1 MINFQDLGLSAP
13 LLRAIE
19 EKGYENPTPIQEQA
33 IPPVLRG
40 RDLQGCAQTGTG
52 KTAAFTLPILQL
64 LAAEP
69 PVRGRREI
77 RALVLTP
84 TRELAIQID
93 ECCRDYARYMPIR
106 HCVIF
111 GGVNQRPQVEALQQ
125 GVDLLVATP
134 GRLLDLIGQGYISL
148 THLRFFVLDE
158 ADRMLDMGFIHDIR
172 RILPLLPER
181 RQTLF
186 FSATMPAEIAALAA
200 RILHDP
206 ELVSVTPPASVVETI
221 AQRVHFAEKS
231 EKSALL
237 IDLLRHSEARQVLV
251 FTRTKHGADRLA
263 RILNKAGIEAA
274 ALHGN
279 KSQNARVRAM
289 NDFKSGACRVLIAT
303 DIAAR
308 GIDIDQ
314 LPLVINYE
322 LPEVAETYVHRIGRT
337 GRAGRDGAAWS
348 FCSEAELEYLLDI
361 QRLTG
366 LTIPVEGEVPEYAA
380 RALAEAERK
389 QAAKAG
395 RRSAPHSA
403 PKAAPA
409 PKRKEKEAR
418 PAATPAGAP
427 AIAPQAEARE
437 KAEKMEQGEKTGKA
451 PQPQPSESLENSQ
464 KAQGPQPSEHPEK
477 PEKRESSEISAAENA
492 PKKRRRR
499 RHRGQGPEHG
509 VGNGPEEAGIGAGA
523 ERAEPAAM
531 ESSAATVETSGTKP
545 AAGVPRPSHAATQ
558 PAEPTG
564 LGSGAAPE
572 AAAEP
577 QSASAASATSAASAA
592 SAPESGDKPRKRRRK
607 KSAPTADSA
616 AGSASET
623 AARQKPAAPV
633 AEKAPKTAARQ
644 NTATPAAGEAPK
656 TAARQKPATP
666 AAEEAPK
673 TAARQKPADSAPE
686 KQPSARPGTKRN
698 TPNPSARPEKART
711 HNAPRL
717 EYVDNEPK
725 TGIERARNRRVPDR
739 EHEQSKSQK
748 EIPHTNDWKNRVKSL
763 LLRSFRK

>member
-1 MINFQDLGLSAP
+1 MMKFQDLGLSAP

-19 EKGYENPTPIQEQA
+19 EKGYETPTPIQEQA

-93 ECCRDYARYMPIR
+93 ECCRDYARHTPIR

-134 GRLLDLIGQGYISL
+134 GRLLDLIGQGYITL
-148 THLRFFVLDE
+148 DRLRFFVLDE

-172 RILPLLPER
+172 RILPLLPAER
-181 RQTLF
+181 QSLF
-186 FSATMPAEIAALAA
+186 FSATMPADIAELAA

-206 ELVSVTPPASVVETI
+206 VLVSVTPPASVVETI

-231 EKSALL
+231 EKSSLL
-237 IDLLRHSEARQVLV
+237 IDLLRTSEARQVLV

-274 ALHGN
+274 AIHGN

-337 GRAGRDGAAWS
+337 GRAGRDGSAWS

-366 LTIPVEGEVPEYAA
+366 VTIPVEGEVPEYAA

-389 QAAKAG
+389 QAGKSG
-395 RRSAPHSA
+395 RRAT
-403 PKAAPA
+403 PKPAAQSAPA
-409 PKRKEKEAR
+409 PKKEKSGEA
-418 PAATPAGAP
+418 G
-427 AIAPQAEARE
+427 
-437 KAEKMEQGEKTGKA
+437 KAEKTGIMEMPGK
-451 PQPQPSESLENSQ
+451 
-464 KAQGPQPSEHPEK
+464 PEK
-477 PEKRESSEISAAENA
+477 PEWAEEPEDPETPEAPENSDEETA
-492 PKKRRRR
+492 PKKRRRKR
-499 RHRGQGPEHG
+499 RRGPKAPE
-509 VGNGPEEAGIGAGA
+509 GNAAAAGTAATDGTAA
-523 ERAEPAAM
+523 AVPVTEAEPAA
-531 ESSAATVETSGTKP
+531 AATATTAVAGREP
-545 AAGVPRPSHAATQ
+545 AAR
-558 PAEPTG
+558 
-564 LGSGAAPE
+564 PE
-572 AAAEP
+572 AAASQSTAANPAEP
-577 QSASAASATSAASAA
+577 QSTAANPAANPAA
-592 SAPESGDKPRKRRRK
+592 ESGDKPRKRRRRK
-607 KSAPTADSA
+607 KNAPDTDPAGKAPAA
-616 AGSASET
+616 AGSAAGEMPGTTVPAKKEVSAPESAT
-623 AARQKPAAPV
+623 KAASPAPENTTEAAPRR
-633 AEKAPKTAARQ
+633 K
-644 NTATPAAGEAPK
+644 TATPDAGNSPASAAGNTPEAALRQNQKK
-656 TAARQKPATP
+656 TRT
-666 AAEEAPK
+666 
-673 TAARQKPADSAPE
+673 
-686 KQPSARPGTKRN
+686 RN
-698 TPNPSARPEKART
+698 T
-711 HNAPRL
+711 PRL

-725 TGIERARNRRVPDR
+725 TGIERARDRQVPDR
-739 EHEQSKSQK
+739 EHEESKPQK
-748 EIPHTNDWKNRVKSL
+748 QIPHTNDWKKRVKSL

>member
-1 MINFQDLGLSAP
+1 MMKFQDLGLSAP

-19 EKGYENPTPIQEQA
+19 EKGYETPTPIQEQA

-93 ECCRDYARYMPIR
+93 ECCRDYARHTPIR

-134 GRLLDLIGQGYISL
+134 GRLLDLIGQGYITL
-148 THLRFFVLDE
+148 DRLRFFVLDE

-172 RILPLLPER
+172 RILPLLPPK
-181 RQTLF
+181 RQSLF
-186 FSATMPAEIAALAA
+186 FSATMPADIAALAA

-206 ELVSVTPPASVVETI
+206 VLVSVTPPASVVETI

-237 IDLLRHSEARQVLV
+237 IDLLRSSEAHQVLV
-251 FTRTKHGADRLA
+251 FTRTKHGADKLA
-263 RILNKAGIEAA
+263 RILTKAGIEAA
-274 ALHGN
+274 AIHGN

-337 GRAGRDGAAWS
+337 GRAGRDGSAWS

-366 LTIPVEGEVPEYAA
+366 VTIPVEGEVPEYAA

-389 QAAKAG
+389 QAGKSG
-395 RRSAPHSA
+395 RRAT
-403 PKAAPA
+403 PKPAAQSAPA
-409 PKRKEKEAR
+409 PKKEKSGEA
-418 PAATPAGAP
+418 G
-427 AIAPQAEARE
+427 
-437 KAEKMEQGEKTGKA
+437 KAEKTGIMEMPG
-451 PQPQPSESLENSQ
+451 
-464 KAQGPQPSEHPEK
+464 K
-477 PEKRESSEISAAENA
+477 PEKTERAEEPEDPETPEAPENSDEETA
-492 PKKRRRR
+492 PKKRRRKR
-499 RHRGQGPEHG
+499 RRGPKAPE
-509 VGNGPEEAGIGAGA
+509 GNAAADGTAATDGTAAAAPVTE
-523 ERAEPAAM
+523 AEPAA
-531 ESSAATVETSGTKP
+531 AATATAAVAGREP
-545 AAGVPRPSHAATQ
+545 AAR
-558 PAEPTG
+558 
-564 LGSGAAPE
+564 PE
-572 AAAEP
+572 AAAS
-577 QSASAASATSAASAA
+577 QSTAANPAANPAA
-592 SAPESGDKPRKRRRK
+592 ESGDKPRKRRRRK
-607 KSAPTADSA
+607 KNAPDTDPAGKASAA
-616 AGSASET
+616 AGSAAGEMPGTTVPAKKEVSAPESATET
-623 AARQKPAAPV
+623 APRR
-633 AEKAPKTAARQ
+633 E
-644 NTATPAAGEAPK
+644 TATPDAGNSPASAAGN
-656 TAARQKPATP
+656 
-666 AAEEAPK
+666 
-673 TAARQKPADSAPE
+673 APE
-686 KQPSARPGTKRN
+686 AALRQNQKKSRTRN
-698 TPNPSARPEKART
+698 T
-711 HNAPRL
+711 PRL

-725 TGIERARNRRVPDR
+725 TGIERARDRQVPDR
-739 EHEQSKSQK
+739 EHEESKPQK
-748 EIPHTNDWKNRVKSL
+748 QIPHTNDWKKRVKSL